1 MSQARSF
8 ITNIEITF
16 NITLPPQPDPVET
29 TQEEKFAKKE
39 KSHSLARIISS
50 VLSKYFHVI
59 GNIIKE
65 ESLDKCQI

>member
-1 MSQARSF
+1 MSQTRSF

-16 NITLPPQPDPVET
+16 NITLPPQPDPVGHTRREIR
-29 TQEEKFAKKE
+29 EKE
-39 KSHSLARIISS
+39 KSHLLARIISF